1 MKKLVKPSAVNGTQM
16 APASKSMMQRAIAIA
31 SLADGTSILRNYT
44 SCNDSDAALK
54 IAENFGADVTVEGTD
69 VTIKGGFNPKSN
81 TLNCGEAGLGIRM
94 FTPIASLSKTEMILE
109 GEGSLKTRPITM
121 LEAPL
126 SELGV
131 DIKTNNGYV
140 PITLTGPLKGGA
152 AFVDGSVSSQMLTGM
167 LIALPMAQNDTVLT
181 VKDLKSKPYID
192 MTLEIMEAF
201 GVKVEH
207 DNYKTF
213 TIKGNQTYKACD
225 YSVEGDWSGASFPL
239 AAAGISGEVTVTNL
253 RNDSKQADIAFLE
266 ALKSAGASVEQANDY
281 VKVTKKEL
289 NAFEFDA
296 NECPDLFPPLVS
308 LAANCSGVTKLY
320 GVGRLKHKE
329 SDRATVLK
337 EEFTKVGVKV
347 ELDGDCMMVT
357 GGSIIGAPMYAH
369 NDHRIAMTAAVAALN
384 ATAPIE
390 IENAE
395 CIGKSYP
402 GFYDD
407 FASIGASVEDI
418 D

>member
-31 SLADGTSILRNYT
+31 ALADGTSVLHNYT
-44 SCNDSDAALK
+44 PCNDSDAALK
-54 IAENFGADVTVEGTD
+54 IAENLGATVTVSGTD
-69 VTIKGGFNPKSN
+69 VTIAGGFSPVRSR
-81 TLNCGEAGLGIRM
+81 LNCGEAGLGIRM
-94 FTPIASLSKTEMILE
+94 FTPIASLANHEMVLE
-109 GEGSLKTRPITM
+109 GEGSLKTRPVTM
-121 LEAPL
+121 LEGPL
-126 SELGV
+126 GELGV
-131 DIKTNNGYV
+131 DIKTNNGFV
-140 PITLTGPLKGGA
+140 PITLNGPLKGGA
-152 AFVDGSVSSQMLTGM
+152 AFIDGSMSSQMLTGM
-167 LIALPMAQNDTVLT
+167 LIALPLAQNDTVLT

-192 MTLEIMEAF
+192 MTLEIMADF
-201 GVKVEH
+201 GITVTH

-213 TIKGNQTYKACD
+213 SIKGNQQYKARE
-225 YSVEGDWSGASFPL
+225 YAVEGDWSGASFPL
-239 AAAGISGEVTVTNL
+239 AAAGISGSVTVTNL
-253 RNDSKQADIAFLE
+253 RSDSKQADIAFLE
-266 ALKSAGASVEQANDY
+266 ALRRAGASVQQNPDS
-281 VKVTKKEL
+281 VTVQKKQL

-337 EEFTKVGVKV
+337 DEFAKLGVQV
-347 ELDGDCMMVT
+347 DIDDDCMRVT
-357 GGSIIGAPMYAH
+357 GGPISGAPMFAH

-384 ATAPIE
+384 ADTPIE

-395 CIGKSYP
+395 CIDKSYP

-407 FASIGASVEDI
+407 FASIGAIVEDL
-418 D
+418 